1 MVRIAIVIAGA
12 ADHADRAVAEWL
24 TGRVH
29 ARGDAEVDLLDLGAA
44 CLPDS
49 PAGRLPTPPAVR
61 DLTPWLGAANGFLL
75 VLHGTPPDQLRQA
88 VSWCADCWRAK
99 PVGLIWYGAVPDA
112 EAEVEICAK
121 ELCALEVCALEV
133 RSLLD
138 SVGAVT
144 VGEAVHFADR
154 DRSGQ
159 ADLMLAE
166 LVSRAREI
174 PTSPI
179 TETPW
184 SN

>member
-1 MVRIAIVIAGA
+1 MRIAIIITGA

-24 TGRVH
+24 AGRVH

-44 CLPDS
+44 CLPDR
-49 PAGRLPTPPAVR
+49 PAAHLPTPPAVR

-75 VLHGTPPDQLRQA
+75 VLPGTPPDQVRRA
-88 VSWCADCWRAK
+88 VSWCGDCWRAK
-99 PVGLIWYGAVPDA
+99 PVGLIWYGVVPDA
-112 EAEVEICAK
+112 EG
-121 ELCALEVCALEV
+121 EVCALEV

-144 VGEAVHFADR
+144 IGEAVRFADS

-166 LVSRAREI
+166 LVSRAREV
-174 PTSPI
+174 PDTPC
-179 TETPW
+179 TAETPLE
-184 SN
+184 

>member
-1 MVRIAIVIAGA
+1 MARIAIIIAGA
-12 ADHADRAVAEWL
+12 ADRADRAVAEWL
-24 TGRVH
+24 AGRVH
-29 ARGDAEVDLLDLGAA
+29 ARGDAEVDLLDLGVA

-75 VLHGTPPDQLRQA
+75 VLPGTPPDQVRRA
-88 VSWCADCWRAK
+88 VSWCGDCWRAK
-99 PVGLIWYGAVPDA
+99 PVGLVWHGVVPDA
-112 EAEVEICAK
+112 EAEVRD
-121 ELCALEVCALEV
+121 LEV

-138 SVGAVT
+138 SVEAVT
-144 VGEAVHFADR
+144 IGEAVCFADR

-174 PTSPI
+174 PETPLI
-179 TETPW
+179 TETPLE
-184 SN
+184 